1 MPETVRSADGTT
13 IAYDQVGSGPSVIAI
28 GGAFNVRQSHAG
40 LADVLAPNFTVY
52 TYDRRGRGD
61 STDTEPY
68 AVEREIEDLAA
79 LIDGAGGS
87 AYVYGHSSGACLALE
102 AASRGLPI
110 PKLVVYEPPYATDE
124 ESESGD
130 LSKDIQEA
138 IDAGRPD
145 QAAELFLGNMGPEVV
160 EGVKQSPY
168 WEGMVGV
175 AHTLPYDMAVV
186 GDGPPPVDRLAD
198 ITAPT
203 LVLAGGASPEWF
215 HNAVSAVTTAIPG
228 ARAESIE
235 GQDHDVADDVIAPKL
250 VDFFEKRPPDFG

>member
-145 QAAELFLGNMGPEVV
+145 QAAELFLGNMG
-160 EGVKQSPY
+160 
-168 WEGMVGV
+168 
-175 AHTLPYDMAVV
+175 
-186 GDGPPPVDRLAD
+186 
-198 ITAPT
+198 
-203 LVLAGGASPEWF
+203 
-215 HNAVSAVTTAIPG
+215 
-228 ARAESIE
+228 
-235 GQDHDVADDVIAPKL
+235 
-250 VDFFEKRPPDFG
+250 